1 MTHRDISISISIFA
15 YICSPNRRGLCVRRK
30 FTSHM
35 WWPGGAA
42 RICIRLLHISW
53 GNFNKLR
60 VGLFFLI
67 KIWRKTCTWSFY
79 TQKWSFSHNPL
90 ISPDMKCPK
99 WTFMCIW
106 TFLFIF
112 LHMGIKGSHMKKLH
126 IFSSYFFFIFSSYI
140 FFIYFLHMHFICQLH
155 IYMNIMFNIFF
166 NSEPFWLHIFSSYFV
181 HIYLPSGVAS

>member
-79 TQKWSFSHNPL
+79 TQKWSFPGYEVPKMDLHVHMNIFVH
-90 ISPDMKCPK
+90 ISSYGNKRFPYEE
-99 WTFMCIW
+99 T
-106 TFLFIF
+106 
-112 LHMGIKGSHMKKLH
+112 
-126 IFSSYFFFIFSSYI
+126 SYFFFIFFLHI
-140 FFIYFLHMHFICQLH
+140 FFIYFLH
-155 IYMNIMFNIFF
+155 
-166 NSEPFWLHIFSSYFV
+166 IFSSYAL
-181 HIYLPSGVAS
+181 HMSTSYLYEHYVQHFLQ